1 MKKTFLAIASLVFLL
16 TVILAVGKPQ
26 TTTSAQSARN
36 SFKLALPINC
46 TLGKDCFIMHYLDRD
61 SSSAAVDFACGQLT
75 YDTHNGTDF
84 AIPDERA
91 MAAGVAVK
99 TVASGKVLR
108 VRDGVPDIR
117 VADQTDKGRVEGIE
131 CGNGVVI
138 DHGNGWQSQYCHL
151 RQGSVAV
158 KPNTSVASGAVLGMV
173 GESGLAS
180 FPHVH
185 LTVRYQDKVVDP
197 FVGTGNTQGCNV
209 ARQSLW
215 QKPLEYV
222 PTGLIRTGFATKQP
236 AMAEIWQ
243 GQFAETTLAK
253 NNPALLF
260 WVQAFGVRQGD
271 QEQFRLIAPDGK
283 PVINSKQQL
292 KSTHRVWLSYVGKK
306 NSARQPLVPGVWR
319 GEYRLVRGNK
329 VLIESI
335 REVQLR

>member
-1 MKKTFLAIASLVFLL
+1 MKKIFLAIATLVFLL
-16 TVILAVGKPQ
+16 TIILAVCKQPNL
-26 TTTSAQSARN
+26 TSAQSAGN
-36 SFKLALPINC
+36 NFKLALPIDC
-46 TLGKDCFIMHYLDRD
+46 TLGKDCYIMHYLDRD
-61 SSSAAVDFACGQLT
+61 PSSAAVDFACGQLT

-91 MAAGVAVK
+91 MAKGVAVK
-99 TVASGKVLR
+99 AVASGKVLR

-117 VADQTDKGRVEGIE
+117 VADQTDKSRVQGIE
-131 CGNGVVI
+131 CGNGVII

-151 RQGSVAV
+151 RQGSIAI
-158 KPNTSVASGAVLGMV
+158 KPNTSVGSGAVLGMV

-185 LTVRYQDKVVDP
+185 LTVRYQNKVVDP

-209 ARQSLW
+209 VRQSLW
-215 QKPLEYV
+215 QQPLEYV

-236 AMAEIWQ
+236 EMAEIWQ
-243 GQFAETTLAK
+243 GQFAETTLGT

-271 QEQFRLIAPDGK
+271 EEQFRLLAPDGK
-283 PVINSKQQL
+283 AIVNSKQQL
-292 KSTHRVWLSYVGKK
+292 KSTNRVRLSYVGKK
-306 NSARQPLVPGVWR
+306 NSASQPLVPGVWR

-335 REVQLR
+335 RQVQLR

>member
-1 MKKTFLAIASLVFLL
+1 MKKTFLAIATLVFLL
-16 TVILAVGKPQ
+16 TVILGVGKQPNI
-26 TTTSAQSARN
+26 TSAQSTGN

-61 SSSAAVDFACGQLT
+61 PSSAAIDFACGQLT

-91 MAAGVAVK
+91 MAKGVAVK
-99 TVASGKVLR
+99 AVASGKVLR
-108 VRDGVPDIR
+108 TRDGVPDIR
-117 VADQTDKGRVEGIE
+117 VADQTDKSRVQGIE

-151 RQGSVAV
+151 RKGSVVV

-185 LTVRYQDKVVDP
+185 LTVRYQNQVVDP
-197 FVGTGNTQGCNV
+197 FVGVGSSQGCNV

-215 QKPLEYV
+215 QQPLEYV
-222 PTGLIRTGFATKQP
+222 PTGLIRAGFAPKLP
-236 AMAEIWQ
+236 EMAEIWQ
-243 GQFAETTLAK
+243 GQFAETSLAT

-271 QEQFRLIAPDGK
+271 EEQFRLITPDGK
-283 PVINSKQQL
+283 VFIDRKQPL
-292 KSTHRVWLSYVGKK
+292 KSTNRVRLSYVGLK
-306 NSARQPLVPGVWR
+306 NSVNQPIIPGVWR